1 VKVLDNMK
9 IILSI
14 DSVRFPLTGIGRYT
28 FELARHLKEIA
39 DIEQLR
45 FLSGYHFASLPE
57 PRQSVVPAGS
67 FARQL
72 RGRLFKNSLTIEL
85 YSRVSPL
92 LKQVA
97 LRGYTDHVFHGPN
110 YYIPPFEGPSV
121 CTFHDLSIFTWAHFH
136 PPERVKYMR
145 TEIAKTL
152 KRADMLITD
161 TDFTRREV
169 SAYFGWSLDKVRA
182 VPLACSEEF
191 RPRGADE
198 LTPLLTKH
206 GLTWQGY
213 SLYVGTIEP
222 RKNLEVLFDAYG
234 LLPWSI
240 RQHWPLVLI
249 GYKGWRSEQL
259 HTRIEAAVK
268 EGWATYLGFVEAD
281 ELPLLYAGARVFV
294 FPSLYE
300 GFGLPLLEAMAS
312 GIPVVCSNAATL
324 PEVTGDA
331 AAMCE
336 PQDVDGLSELINRAL
351 QDESW
356 RKLAIKKGLLQA
368 GRFSWQHC
376 AEETAAVYKEVLA

>member
-1 VKVLDNMK
+1 MK

-45 FLSGYHFASLPE
+45 FLSGYRFASLPE
-57 PRQSVVPAGS
+57 PMQSAMETGLS
-67 FARQL
+67 TRHL
-72 RGRLFKNSLTIEL
+72 RGRLFKNPLTIGL

-110 YYIPPFEGPSV
+110 FYIPPFEGPSV
-121 CTFHDLSIFTWAHFH
+121 CTFHDLSIFTWAHCH
-136 PPERVKYMR
+136 PPERVRYMR

-169 SAYFGWSLDKVRA
+169 AAYFGWSLDKIRV

-191 RPRGADE
+191 RPRCFEE
-198 LTPLLTKH
+198 LNPILTKH
-206 GLTWQGY
+206 SLTWQGY

-222 RKNLEVLFDAYG
+222 RKNLEVLLDAYA
-234 LLPWSI
+234 LLPPTI
-240 RQHWPLVLI
+240 RQQWPLVMV

-259 HTRIEAAVK
+259 HARIEAGVK
-268 EGWATYLGFVEAD
+268 EGWVTYLGFVEAD

-331 AAMCE
+331 AAMCD

-368 GRFSWQHC
+368 GRFSWKRC

>member
-1 VKVLDNMK
+1 MKV
-9 IILSI
+9 ILSI

-45 FLSGYHFASLPE
+45 FLSGYRFASLPE
-57 PRQSVVPAGS
+57 PIQSAMETGLS
-67 FARQL
+67 TRQL
-72 RGRLFKNSLTIEL
+72 RGRLFKNPLTIAL

-97 LRGYTDHVFHGPN
+97 LRGYTDYVFHGPN
-110 YYIPPFEGPSV
+110 FYLPPFKGPSV
-121 CTFHDLSIFTWAHFH
+121 CTFHDLSIFTWAHCH
-136 PPERVKYMR
+136 PPERVRYMR

-152 KRADMLITD
+152 KRTDMLITD

-169 SAYFGWSLDKVRA
+169 AAYFGWSLDKVRA

-191 RPRGADE
+191 RPRSADE

-206 GLTWQGY
+206 SLTWQGY

-222 RKNLEVLFDAYG
+222 RKNLDVLLDAYA
-234 LLPWSI
+234 LLPPTI
-240 RQHWPLVLI
+240 RQQWPLVMV

-259 HTRIEAAVK
+259 HARIEAAVK
-268 EGWATYLGFVEAD
+268 EGWVTYLGFVEAD

-356 RKLAIKKGLLQA
+356 RKRAIKKGLLQA
-368 GRFSWQHC
+368 SGFSWKRC

>member
-1 VKVLDNMK
+1 MK

-45 FLSGYHFASLPE
+45 FLSGYRFASLPE
-57 PRQSVVPAGS
+57 PMQSAMETGLS
-67 FARQL
+67 TRHL
-72 RGRLFKNSLTIEL
+72 RGRLFKNPLTIGL

-110 YYIPPFEGPSV
+110 FYIPPFEGPSV
-121 CTFHDLSIFTWAHFH
+121 CTFHDLSIFTWAHCH
-136 PPERVKYMR
+136 PPERVRYMR

-169 SAYFGWSLDKVRA
+169 AAYFGWSLDKIRV

-191 RPRGADE
+191 RPRCFEE
-198 LTPLLTKH
+198 LNPILTKH
-206 GLTWQGY
+206 SLTWQGY

-222 RKNLEVLFDAYG
+222 RKNLEVLLDAYA
-234 LLPWSI
+234 LLPPTI
-240 RQHWPLVLI
+240 RQQWPLVMV

-259 HTRIEAAVK
+259 HARIEAAVK
-268 EGWATYLGFVEAD
+268 EGWVTYLGFVEAD

-331 AAMCE
+331 AAMCD

-368 GRFSWQHC
+368 GRFSWKRC

>member
-1 VKVLDNMK
+1 MK
-9 IILSI
+9 IILSV
-14 DSVRFPLTGIGRYT
+14 DSVHFPLTGIGRYT

-39 DIEQLR
+39 DVEQLR
-45 FLSGYHFASLPE
+45 FLSGYRFASLPE
-57 PRQSVVPAGS
+57 SMQFAVPAVIS
-67 FARQL
+67 ARDL
-72 RGRLFKNSLTIEL
+72 RGRLLKNPLMIGL
-85 YSRVSPL
+85 YSRISPL
-92 LKQVA
+92 VKQVA
-97 LRGYTDHVFHGPN
+97 LREYSDHVFHGPN
-110 YYIPPFEGPSV
+110 FYLPPFKGPSV
-121 CTFHDLSIFTWAHFH
+121 CTFHDLSIFTWAHCH
-136 PPERVKYMR
+136 PPERVRYMR
-145 TEIAKTL
+145 TEITKTL

-161 TDFTRREV
+161 SDFTRREV
-169 SAYFGWSLDKVRA
+169 AAYFGWSLDKIRA

-191 RPRGADE
+191 RPRSADE
-198 LTPLLTKH
+198 LTPLLRKH
-206 GLTWQGY
+206 SLTWQGY

-222 RKNLEVLFDAYG
+222 RKNLEVLLDAYD
-234 LLPWSI
+234 LLPPSI
-240 RQHWPLVLI
+240 RQQWPLVLI

-259 HTRIEAAVK
+259 HARIEVAVK

-300 GFGLPLLEAMAS
+300 GYGLPLLEAMAS

-356 RKLAIKKGLLQA
+356 RMQAIKKGLLQA
-368 GRFSWQHC
+368 GRLSWKRC

>member
-1 VKVLDNMK
+1 MK

-39 DIEQLR
+39 DFEQLR
-45 FLSGYHFASLPE
+45 FLSGYRFASLPE
-57 PRQSVVPAGS
+57 SMQSAMPTGLS
-67 FARQL
+67 TRHL
-72 RGRLFKNSLTIEL
+72 RGRLFKNPLTIEL

-110 YYIPPFEGPSV
+110 FYIPPFEGPSV
-121 CTFHDLSIFTWAHFH
+121 CTFHDLSIFTWAHCH
-136 PPERVKYMR
+136 PPERVRYMR

-169 SAYFGWSLDKVRA
+169 AAYFGWSLDKIRV

-191 RPRGADE
+191 RPRCFEE
-198 LTPLLTKH
+198 LNPILTKH
-206 GLTWQGY
+206 SLTWQGY

-222 RKNLEVLFDAYG
+222 RKNLEVLLDSYA
-234 LLPWSI
+234 LLPPTI
-240 RQHWPLVLI
+240 RQQWPLVMI

-259 HTRIEAAVK
+259 HARIEAAVK
-268 EGWATYLGFVEAD
+268 EGWVTYLGFVEAD

-331 AAMCE
+331 AAMCD

-368 GRFSWQHC
+368 GRFSWKRC

>member
-1 VKVLDNMK
+1 MK

-45 FLSGYHFASLPE
+45 FLSGYRFASLPE
-57 PRQSVVPAGS
+57 SMQSAMPTGLS
-67 FARQL
+67 TRHL
-72 RGRLFKNSLTIEL
+72 RGRLFKNPLTIEL

-110 YYIPPFEGPSV
+110 FYIPPFEGPSV
-121 CTFHDLSIFTWAHFH
+121 CTFHDLSIFTWAHCH
-136 PPERVKYMR
+136 PPERVRYMR

-169 SAYFGWSLDKVRA
+169 AAYFGWSLDKIRV

-191 RPRGADE
+191 RPRCFEE
-198 LTPLLTKH
+198 LNPILTKH
-206 GLTWQGY
+206 SLTWQGY

-222 RKNLEVLFDAYG
+222 RKNLEVLLDSYA
-234 LLPWSI
+234 LLPPTI
-240 RQHWPLVLI
+240 RQQWPLVMI

-259 HTRIEAAVK
+259 HARIEAAVK
-268 EGWATYLGFVEAD
+268 EGWVTYLGFVEAD

-331 AAMCE
+331 AAMCD

-368 GRFSWQHC
+368 GRFSWKRC

>member
-1 VKVLDNMK
+1 MK

-45 FLSGYHFASLPE
+45 FLSGYRFASLPE
-57 PRQSVVPAGS
+57 SMQSAMPTGLS
-67 FARQL
+67 TRHL
-72 RGRLFKNSLTIEL
+72 RGRLFKNPLTIEL

-110 YYIPPFEGPSV
+110 FYIPPFEGPSV
-121 CTFHDLSIFTWAHFH
+121 CTFHDLSIFTWAHCH
-136 PPERVKYMR
+136 PPERVRYMR

-169 SAYFGWSLDKVRA
+169 AAYFGWSLDKIRV

-191 RPRGADE
+191 RPRCFEE
-198 LTPLLTKH
+198 LNPILTKH
-206 GLTWQGY
+206 SLTWQGY

-222 RKNLEVLFDAYG
+222 RKNLEVLLDAYA
-234 LLPWSI
+234 LLPPTI
-240 RQHWPLVLI
+240 RQQWPLVMV

-259 HTRIEAAVK
+259 HARIEAAVK
-268 EGWATYLGFVEAD
+268 EGWVTYLGFVEAD

-331 AAMCE
+331 AAMCD

-368 GRFSWQHC
+368 GRFSWKRC